1 MRKQGHKT
9 QKTTAIHTQQSDKI
23 PFKSYSQS
31 QIPNNVNQKHAPQS
45 QYETNFSTYD
55 ERSIPTA
62 NHQYG

>member
-31 QIPNNVNQKHAPQS
+31 QIPNNANQKHAPQS

-55 ERSIPTA
+55 
-62 NHQYG
+62 